1 MSRTPP
7 GDDRAAAY
15 APSPEAPTRRQ
26 HEPTP
31 DKNGVWATSRVAW
44 YAQVFTGPS
53 RPELAGIS
61 LSGVCVTAVE
71 SRPAGVVLTPSPG
84 GHRPFGARVKAFVA
98 LTKPRIIELLLITT
112 VPVMFLAEQ
121 GVPDM
126 WLVLVTCVGGY
137 LSAGG
142 ANALNMFI
150 DRDIDALMDRTSQR
164 PLVTGMVSPREGLVF
179 GLSLAVISTL
189 WFGLLVNWL
198 SAALALGALLFYV
211 VVYTMIL
218 KRRTSQNIVW
228 GGIAGCMPV
237 FIGWSAVTNSLSWA
251 AVILFLVMFF
261 WTPPHY
267 WPLSMKV
274 REDYARVGVP
284 MLPVVASNQTV
295 ARQIVLY
302 SWVMVAVSLLLTPL
316 GYTGWFYTAVALV
329 AGGWWLWE
337 AHGLQSRAKSGATGG
352 KLKEMRLF
360 HWSITYVSLLFVA
373 VAVDPFLR

>member
-1 MSRTPP
+1 M
-7 GDDRAAAY
+7 
-15 APSPEAPTRRQ
+15 
-26 HEPTP
+26 
-31 DKNGVWATSRVAW
+31 
-44 YAQVFTGPS
+44 
-53 RPELAGIS
+53 
-61 LSGVCVTAVE
+61 
-71 SRPAGVVLTPSPG
+71 
-84 GHRPFGARVKAFVA
+84 AFVA

-121 GVPDM
+121 DVPSL
-126 WLVLVTCVGGY
+126 WLVLATCFGGY

-142 ANALNMFI
+142 ANALNMYI
-150 DRDIDALMDRTSQR
+150 DRDIDALMDRTAQR
-164 PLVTGMVSPREGLVF
+164 PLVTGMVSPRECLAF
-179 GLSLAVISTL
+179 GITLAVLSTL
-189 WFGLLVNWL
+189 FFGLLINWL
-198 SAALALGALLFYV
+198 SAALSLGALLFYV
-211 VVYTMIL
+211 VVYTMLL

-237 FIGWSAVTNSLSWA
+237 LIGWSAVKNEVSWA
-251 AVILFLVMFF
+251 AVILFLVIFF

-274 REDYARVGVP
+274 KDDYARVGVP
-284 MLPVVASNQTV
+284 MLPVVAGNKAV
-295 ARQIVLY
+295 AKQIVLY

-316 GYTGWFYTAVALV
+316 GYTGWFYTSVALV

-337 AHGLQSRAKSGATGG
+337 AHALNARAKSGMTGA

>member
-1 MSRTPP
+1 M
-7 GDDRAAAY
+7 
-15 APSPEAPTRRQ
+15 
-26 HEPTP
+26 
-31 DKNGVWATSRVAW
+31 
-44 YAQVFTGPS
+44 
-53 RPELAGIS
+53 
-61 LSGVCVTAVE
+61 TAVE

-84 GHRPFGARVKAFVA
+84 GHRPFGARVKAYVA

-121 GVPDM
+121 GVPDL
-126 WLVLVTCVGGY
+126 WLVLATCFGGY

-142 ANALNMFI
+142 ANALNMYI

-164 PLVTGMVSPREGLVF
+164 PLVTGVLTPREGLVF
-179 GLSLAVISTL
+179 GLTLAVVSTL

-198 SAALALGALLFYV
+198 SAALSLGALLFYV

-218 KRRTSQNIVW
+218 KRRTAQNIVW
-228 GGIAGCMPV
+228 GGIAGCLPV
-237 FIGWSAVTNSLSWA
+237 LIGWSAVTDSMSWA
-251 AVILFLVMFF
+251 AVILFLVIFF

-274 REDYARVGVP
+274 KDDYARAGVP
-284 MLPVVASNQTV
+284 MLPVLASNKVV
-295 ARQIVLY
+295 ARQIVAY

-316 GYTGWFYTAVALV
+316 GYTGWFYLTVALLT
-329 AGGWWLWE
+329 GGWWLWE
-337 AHGLQSRAKSGATGG
+337 AHALLHRAKNGATGV